1 MDDFKEDESEED
13 NNREDKNKIKDK
25 DQLKTKKRV
34 DVKNDEDDKIQQGI
48 KRDET
53 ENVAI
58 MKLTSTKKQANEKL
72 KLHPQLKLRPQQQ
85 QVPSHETSSLTTT
98 KKKKKSQNL
107 SETTPIQTTQLD
119 LSPDQSLPTQ
129 FNSLL
134 DPLSLNKILPASDT
148 EDLTKLSSM
157 GVVELVAATQDLE
170 EKLLQLSATEHT
182 KIYIPLDNGVPWF
195 EDVREMD

>member
-1 MDDFKEDESEED
+1 MDDIKKDESEED
-13 NNREDKNKIKDK
+13 NNREDKNKVRDK
-25 DQLKTKKRV
+25 DQLKMRKRV

-48 KRDET
+48 KRDEKMT

-72 KLHPQLKLRPQQQ
+72 KLHPQQQ
-85 QVPSHETSSLTTT
+85 QVPSHEMSSLIKT
-98 KKKKKSQNL
+98 KKKKKSHNL

-119 LSPDQSLPTQ
+119 LSPDQSSPTQ

-157 GVVELVAATQDLE
+157 GVVELVAATRDLE

-182 KIYIPLDNGVPWF
+182 KIYIPLDNCVPWF
-195 EDVREMD
+195 EDVRGMNE